1 MTSKLL
7 RPTFLAWTTVWVGWT
22 LLGTAAIAQHVHHS
36 PMGSPIV
43 AAGTC
48 PACSGSAGVACRLCA
63 DRDGQGH
70 WDEFGHQQGICTDA
84 NGECQCWQNPYGM
97 PFNSYGQGGYAGP
110 ARTQHL
116 MEYRLRPGDVVRF
129 TYLLSDRQ
137 TQSNY
142 RLTVGDELLIE
153 SEADEALTRG
163 TLEKGLEIQPDGTIT
178 LRYVG
183 QVQAAGQTIDSLR
196 EQLNKKYA
204 DLELYDDPA
213 IDVTPVVTGTSAK
226 RVRDAIS
233 GTGGFVEQE
242 VDRTITP
249 QGDVQ
254 LPRLGNVFA
263 HGLTLQ
269 ELKREVNL
277 RYDAEVGGIEVEPSL
292 QQQAPHYIYVL
303 GEVAAPGQFTIDQP
317 TTVLGAVALAGGHIP
332 GANLRQIV
340 IFRRGQNWELMST
353 LLDLRGAILG
363 RKAMPRD
370 EIWLQ
375 DGDVVILPS
384 MPIRLFDNFVRLVFT
399 EGVYGVVPFQGF
411 AINVG
416 DDN

>member
-1 MTSKLL
+1 MNSKLL
-7 RPTFLAWTTVWVGWT
+7 RSTV
-22 LLGTAAIAQHVHHS
+22 LGCQAFVLGVLWLTAGVSAQQFHA
-36 PMGSPIV
+36 PIV
-43 AAGTC
+43 ASHAC
-48 PACSGSAGVACRLCA
+48 PACNGATGASCRLCA
-63 DRDGQGH
+63 DRNGEGH
-70 WDEFGHQQGICTDA
+70 CDEFGHQQGIFTGTKD
-84 NGECQCWQNPYGM
+84 EYQCWQSPYQS
-97 PFNSYGQGGYAGP
+97 PFNNYGQGGYAGP

-183 QVQAAGQTIDSLR
+183 QVQAAGQTIESLR
-196 EQLNKKYA
+196 DQLNDKYTE
-204 DLELYDDPA
+204 LELYDDPA

-233 GTGGFVEQE
+233 GTGGFTEQE
-242 VDRTITP
+242 VDRTVTP
-249 QGDVQ
+249 QGDIQ
-254 LPRLGNVFA
+254 LPRLGNIPA

-269 ELKREVNL
+269 ELKQEINL

-292 QQQAPHYIYVL
+292 QQQAPHFIYVL
-303 GEVAAPGQFTIDQP
+303 GEVATPGRFNIEQP
-317 TTVLGAVALAGGHIP
+317 TTVLGAVALAGGNIP

-363 RKAMPRD
+363 RKALPRD

-384 MPIRLFDNFVRLVFT
+384 MPIRLF
-399 EGVYGVVPFQGF
+399 
-411 AINVG
+411 
-416 DDN
+416 